1 MKFDLTRLRAE
12 RIAKGL
18 TQEKMA
24 EKLDLSRNGYW
35 KKENGQRDFSMKEFT
50 KILDIL
56 GYSKKQLPI
65 FLLEALTIKNE
76 RNQNKWKTN

>member
-24 EKLDLSRNGYW
+24 NRLGLSRNSYW

-65 FLLEALTIKNE
+65 FFARSVDNQE
-76 RNQNKWKTN
+76 RKESK